1 MNTEPLDEAFD
12 ALRRMPVPE
21 RPPDGELL
29 ARLAAG
35 TSPAAEPVTLS
46 RRRTLMRVVSWSAAA
61 ATLAAA
67 AAVFLLAGPPSTA
80 LADVLQA
87 AEKHKLVKYKLT
99 QTTDDKQNGNATGTS
114 TAYADLKA
122 PRFRT
127 ESRGMTLNN
136 TVESVSV
143 FVEDGRK
150 DVCLH
155 LLSETVIEGNV
166 DKDTPDLLKK
176 ILTDGRFPR
185 KEARLTKAS
194 GDFTPA
200 TDNVDKSILENLR
213 ELEQHK
219 GVTATKDKRDGKEL
233 LKFRLEDGNTTT
245 TLWVDRATK
254 LPFRLEREITD
265 QTANI
270 SRNHWVLS
278 DFEWDPE
285 LKGVKDADEL
295 FSVTPPAG
303 YKVSDETK
311 PKADK

>member
-1 MNTEPLDEAFD
+1 
-12 ALRRMPVPE
+12 
-21 RPPDGELL
+21 LL
-29 ARLAAG
+29 LTRG
-35 TSPAAEPVTLS
+35 GSV
-46 RRRTLMRVVSWSAAA
+46 
-61 ATLAAA
+61 
-67 AAVFLLAGPPSTA
+67 A

-87 AEKHKLVKYKLT
+87 AQKHKLVKYKLT
-99 QTTDDKQNGNATGTS
+99 QSTDDKQNGNASRTS
-114 TAYADLKA
+114 TAFADLKA

-127 ESRGMTLNN
+127 ESRVTTLND

-143 FVEDGRK
+143 FVVDGRK

-155 LLSETVIEGNV
+155 LLTETVIEGKV
-166 DKDTPDLLKK
+166 DKDTPDLIKK
-176 ILTDGRFPR
+176 IVTDGRFPR
-185 KEARLTKAS
+185 KEARLTRAT

-254 LPFRLEREITD
+254 LPVRLEREILDHTPD
-265 QTANI
+265 I

-295 FSVTPPAG
+295 FGTTPPAG
-303 YKVSDETK
+303 YKVTDDTK
-311 PKADK
+311 PRADK